1 MLLRKKPYLLF
12 AAFLLSAFYCFGQLQ
27 AFQVIAPA
35 KTTAQG
41 KTTPQIEPFAFFQ
54 RKIPGD
60 SKPVRVDA
68 DSISSW
74 SDKSKYYLL
83 LKGHVFLE
91 QSVLQIRG
99 DQALIVADIESYKMR
114 GIWELGMYLDGNVK
128 IDNSAEVRNAK
139 TAYIELAT
147 RGEFR
152 FNAVKSKVEQK
163 DSSADPLFKAAQ
175 EGKAK
180 SIEEQKKSQKPAPD
194 KVVPPA
200 KPGEEKP
207 KPVSLLSPQNEP
219 EPVLPIGAP
228 TAPVL
233 VTISYQYNP
242 GLAPVN
248 PAPVLQN
255 PLPRTVPVTPPIGI
269 PGGIPIP
276 ITSSD
281 IDIPARQY
289 SVSPRGSSGFNIRM
303 EPLANGEQAVIV
315 SGGVIMNVKD
325 VAGIGLVDI
334 EADRLVIWTK
344 GANPQEIIGN
354 LKKQTNQSGKE
365 LELYLSGH
373 VEVRQQDPAKPGNK
387 KGSDAGEVRIIRAD
401 EVYYDIGR
409 NTAVALNGELEFYQP
424 KLTDPLFVRAKEI
437 QQLAANQYKVVKAEV
452 FSSKMPADPGLK
464 IYVAEATIEERTI
477 PKFSIFGKRFVDRN
491 TEQEL
496 DQKES
501 YVRAKNM
508 FIELEN
514 FPIFYLP
521 YLQGDGRDPLGP
533 IEGVNLGFNNIFGG
547 QFGLTLNA
555 FDLLGIQP
563 YENTRW
569 RFDIDYLTKRG
580 PGLGSDFDYLAPDFF
595 GIPGKVNGLAKVYG
609 IIDNGADNLG
619 GGRTVGEPHPE
630 YRGRILWR
638 QGIADM
644 SNGFT
649 FLGQAAG
656 ISDRNYIEQFFKP
669 EWDNGINQDTWAYL
683 RQTDQNM
690 GWYVMG
696 EVRTRPWIN
705 ETNWLPRLDGFI
717 LGQPL
722 FDIFTSS
729 TWGGAAYGNLLIT
742 NDGTPVVSPLTD
754 VENSTGRFNVSE
766 ELSAPFNLGGLKITP
781 YLKGDLALYT
791 NDLSGNTLGR
801 AWGGG
806 GIRASLPFT
815 ASYPDFK
822 SDLFNVNGINH
833 KIVNSVNY
841 FNASSSAQYSNFAQ
855 LDRLNDDASDQA
867 LRDIRNQ
874 PTIYPNTLNS
884 NLLTTNNPYFDPQI
898 YAIRRTIDSRI
909 DTLNQIQVIQGDI
922 RQRLQTKRGF
932 PGSQHIVDWMVLDLS
947 GSFFPE
953 KNQNNFGNY
962 LAFLQYDYLWNIGDR
977 TSFTSTGWI
986 DPMENGARVFTLGG
1000 YLNRSDRTNFY
1011 LGYRSIEPVESKA
1024 LTGAATYIFS
1034 PKYAVTGSSTYD
1046 FATFQSV
1053 SNSLVLTRVGTD
1065 LQVSLG
1071 FTYNAMQD
1079 NFGFTFEIL
1088 PTIASGGGRFVGPSS
1103 NFTNNG
1109 GVLAR

>member
-12 AAFLLSAFYCFGQLQ
+12 AAFLLSAFYCFEQLQ

-35 KTTAQG
+35 KTTAQD
-41 KTTPQIEPFAFFQ
+41 KTTPQIEPFASFQ

-207 KPVSLLSPQNEP
+207 KPVSLLSPQNKP
-219 EPVLPIGAP
+219 EPVLPTGAP

-233 VTISYQYNP
+233 VTTSYQNNP

-533 IEGVNLGFNNIFGG
+533 I
-547 QFGLTLNA
+547 
-555 FDLLGIQP
+555 
-563 YENTRW
+563 
-569 RFDIDYLTKRG
+569 
-580 PGLGSDFDYLAPDFF
+580 
-595 GIPGKVNGLAKVYG
+595 
-609 IIDNGADNLG
+609 
-619 GGRTVGEPHPE
+619 
-630 YRGRILWR
+630 
-638 QGIADM
+638 
-644 SNGFT
+644 
-649 FLGQAAG
+649 
-656 ISDRNYIEQFFKP
+656 
-669 EWDNGINQDTWAYL
+669 
-683 RQTDQNM
+683 
-690 GWYVMG
+690 
-696 EVRTRPWIN
+696 
-705 ETNWLPRLDGFI
+705 
-717 LGQPL
+717 
-722 FDIFTSS
+722 
-729 TWGGAAYGNLLIT
+729 
-742 NDGTPVVSPLTD
+742 
-754 VENSTGRFNVSE
+754 
-766 ELSAPFNLGGLKITP
+766 
-781 YLKGDLALYT
+781 
-791 NDLSGNTLGR
+791 
-801 AWGGG
+801 
-806 GIRASLPFT
+806 
-815 ASYPDFK
+815 
-822 SDLFNVNGINH
+822 
-833 KIVNSVNY
+833 
-841 FNASSSAQYSNFAQ
+841 
-855 LDRLNDDASDQA
+855 
-867 LRDIRNQ
+867 
-874 PTIYPNTLNS
+874 
-884 NLLTTNNPYFDPQI
+884 
-898 YAIRRTIDSRI
+898 
-909 DTLNQIQVIQGDI
+909 
-922 RQRLQTKRGF
+922 
-932 PGSQHIVDWMVLDLS
+932 
-947 GSFFPE
+947 
-953 KNQNNFGNY
+953 
-962 LAFLQYDYLWNIGDR
+962 
-977 TSFTSTGWI
+977 
-986 DPMENGARVFTLGG
+986 
-1000 YLNRSDRTNFY
+1000 
-1011 LGYRSIEPVESKA
+1011 
-1024 LTGAATYIFS
+1024 
-1034 PKYAVTGSSTYD
+1034 
-1046 FATFQSV
+1046 
-1053 SNSLVLTRVGTD
+1053 
-1065 LQVSLG
+1065 
-1071 FTYNAMQD
+1071 
-1079 NFGFTFEIL
+1079 
-1088 PTIASGGGRFVGPSS
+1088 
-1103 NFTNNG
+1103 
-1109 GVLAR
+1109 